1 MNDNDAL
8 RNWLE
13 ADLPL
18 IREEYRTGQRGNW
31 QCTAHWD
38 REVCTEAWD
47 AAVMHTLSFVAIQ
60 LKDEPGDLT
69 DRIMRMEPW
78 K

>member
-1 MNDNDAL
+1 MKQNKTLGLWLKAYL
-8 RNWLE
+8 PLLREQYRKGRRNWV
-13 ADLPL
+13 
-18 IREEYRTGQRGNW
+18 RTSD
-31 QCTAHWD
+31 WD
-38 REVCTEAWD
+38 RVVCAEAWD
-47 AAVMHTLSFVAIQ
+47 AAVMHTLSFVAVQ